1 MAITRISNTRTVVAS
16 RKAKRLAAARRA
28 KKSAD
33 IAVAVVPPSFKMR
46 LLKGAAAA
54 TAATATAAIVP
65 LCFLLSSA
73 ATRAK
78 PSDSSELAK
87 CKRKYKL
94 RMAKRD
100 RAEALREVARAEHA
114 LNMARIELDR
124 TDAKLVKLEQLDV
137 PAPQSLW
144 SKVSTAA
151 MYVGVGAVMA
161 YNPEATA
168 AVAGAC
174 ANAAVTVGQFAL
186 SSVY

>member
-1 MAITRISNTRTVVAS
+1 MAITRISNTRPVVAS

-54 TAATATAAIVP
+54 TAAAATAAIVP
-65 LCFLLSSA
+65 LCCLLGSA
-73 ATRAK
+73 AIWAK

-87 CKRKYKL
+87 CEKKYKL
-94 RMAKRD
+94 RMAKRN

-124 TDAKLVKLEQLDV
+124 TDAKLEQLDV
-137 PAPQSLW
+137 SAPQSLW
-144 SKVSTAA
+144 SKVSTAV

-174 ANAAVTVGQFAL
+174 ANAAVTVGRFAL
-186 SSVY
+186 ASVY